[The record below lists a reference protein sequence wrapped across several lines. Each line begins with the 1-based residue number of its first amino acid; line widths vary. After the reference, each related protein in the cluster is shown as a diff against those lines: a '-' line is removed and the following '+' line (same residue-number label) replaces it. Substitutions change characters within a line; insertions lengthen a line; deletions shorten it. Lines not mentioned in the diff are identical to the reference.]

1 MEGKE
6 VRKQLLNIFGQQLKF
21 NKEFDKYAEQ
31 LKEGMLQDFLAWC
44 IECKNGLADMSTPPK
59 KKYRHLLVFF
69 RKIASDIRV
78 TLVKE
83 KNADFIEIILSGH
96 KHYDDTR
103 MEFGYKRS
111 SYYGS

>member
-6 VRKQLLNIFGQQLKF
+6 VRKQLHSIFGQQLKF

-31 LKEGMLQDFLAWC
+31 LKEGMLQDFFTWC
-44 IECKNGLADMSTPPK
+44 NDCKNDLADRSTPPK
-59 KKYRHLLVFF
+59 KKYKHLMVFF

-78 TLVKE
+78 TLIKE
-83 KNADFIEIILSGH
+83 KNKDFIEIILSGH
-96 KHYDDTR
+96 RYYDDTR
-103 MEFGYKRS
+103 VKLGYKKS

>member
-1 MEGKE
+1 MEDKE
-6 VRKQLLNIFGQQLKF
+6 IRKQLLSIFGQQLKF

-44 IECKNGLADMSTPPK
+44 KDCKNDVADRSTPPI
-59 KKYRHLLVFF
+59 KKYKHLLVFF
-69 RKIASDIRV
+69 RKIASDVRAVLI
-78 TLVKE
+78 KE
-83 KNADFIEIILSGH
+83 KNSNFIEIILSGH

-103 MEFGYKRS
+103 MKLGYKRS

>member
-6 VRKQLLNIFGQQLKF
+6 VRKQLHSIFGQQLKF

-31 LKEGMLQDFLAWC
+31 LKEGMLQDFFAWC
-44 IECKNGLADMSTPPK
+44 NDCKNDLADRSTPPK
-59 KKYRHLLVFF
+59 KKYKHLMVFF

-78 TLVKE
+78 TLIKE
-83 KNADFIEIILSGH
+83 KNKDFIEIILSGH

-103 MEFGYKRS
+103 TKLGYKKS